1 MGQIEHRQTP
11 FSANPRPN
19 ESTVSNNQTPFPPAE
34 PESAAERRY
43 RLMVEFAPNAMIMV
57 APSGVIVM
65 VNAEAEHIFGYSRTE
80 LLGRSIEMLVPERF
94 RAAHPEMRV
103 AFFAS
108 PSARAMGAG
117 RDLYGLKKDGQEFPI
132 EIGLNPI
139 DTEDGLMVMASVIDI
154 SERKA
159 SEFALRESEHRAR
172 SLAAIVESSGDAII
186 SLSLDGRVATWNK
199 AAEHTFGYTAAE
211 MMRQPIVRLAAPGYE
226 PEMLEIVDRIRR
238 GSHIDHYETRRRH
251 KDGSILDV
259 SLTESPIYDADG
271 QLVGIS
277 KVLRDITARKAAEAA
292 LKQSEAR
299 LQELNTELLHVS
311 RMSTMGQM
319 AAVVTHELNQP
330 LTAITS
336 YMDTAA
342 LLLGRGGEVPI
353 SRLSGL
359 LERAGQQ
366 ASRAGNII
374 ERLRGFMSR
383 GDTDKRVEAVPP
395 LLMETAELVLIGIKQ
410 KGISIG
416 LQPDLPDA
424 KILADKVQIQQV
436 LLNLLRNAMEAVAQQ
451 GDPQVSLAA
460 EARNGS
466 VSIRVIDN
474 GPGLPE
480 EVQAKLF
487 QPFVST
493 KRNGMGVGL
502 SICHTIISAHD
513 GSIRAEPNP
522 DGGTIFRI
530 TLPLAPENQ

>member
-1 MGQIEHRQTP
+1 MGQIDHRQTP

-19 ESTVSNNQTPFPPAE
+19 ESTVSKNQTPFPPAE

-65 VNAEAEHIFGYSRTE
+65 VNAEAEHIFSYSRTE

-154 SERKA
+154 TERKV

-199 AAEHTFGYTAAE
+199 AAEHTFGYTTAE
-211 MMRQPIVRLAAPGYE
+211 MMGQPIVRLAAPGYE

-353 SRLSGL
+353 SRLSEL

-383 GDTDKRVEAVPP
+383 GDTDKRIESVPP
-395 LLMETAELVLIGIKQ
+395 LLRETAELVLIGIKQ

-522 DGGTIFRI
+522 DGGAIFRI